1 MGSVIASVVAAPV
14 SSRIVGSTVTFW
26 GELVV
31 AVDDLGH
38 ELVGDHLLQNWLD
51 QARAW
56 ERELGKLFMERHL
69 DLGELGE
76 DEGGFA
82 IPWKCLFNFNRALK
96 GLGVVA
102 TQRPTLW
109 SFPKSRTTAPRSW
122 ACQWMA

>member
-1 MGSVIASVVAAPV
+1 MASVVVVPV
-14 SSRIVGSTVTFW
+14 SIRIVGSTITFL
-26 GELVV
+26 GAVVV
-31 AVDDLGH
+31 AIDDLGH
-38 ELVGDHLLQNWLD
+38 ELVDDHLLENWLN

-69 DLGELGE
+69 DLGKLGE

-82 IPWKCLFNFNRALK
+82 IPWKCLFNFSRAPK

-109 SFPKSRTTAPRSW
+109 SFPKSRTTAPHSW
-122 ACQWMA
+122 ACQWLA